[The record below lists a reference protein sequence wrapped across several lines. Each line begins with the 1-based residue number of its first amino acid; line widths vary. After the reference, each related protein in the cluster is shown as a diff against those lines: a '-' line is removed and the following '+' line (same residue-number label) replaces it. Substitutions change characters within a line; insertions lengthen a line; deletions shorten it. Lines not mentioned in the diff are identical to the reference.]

1 MRSVTTLGMD
11 TWSRGHTDAVMMGG
25 VSEKSKVIILLCGH
39 DFLFSVLNFPFQD
52 FFRAD
57 LA

>member
-1 MRSVTTLGMD
+1 MD
-11 TWSRGHTDAVMMGG
+11 TWSRDHTDAVMMVG
-25 VSEKSKVIILLCGH
+25 VSEKSKVIILLCAH

>member
-1 MRSVTTLGMD
+1 MD